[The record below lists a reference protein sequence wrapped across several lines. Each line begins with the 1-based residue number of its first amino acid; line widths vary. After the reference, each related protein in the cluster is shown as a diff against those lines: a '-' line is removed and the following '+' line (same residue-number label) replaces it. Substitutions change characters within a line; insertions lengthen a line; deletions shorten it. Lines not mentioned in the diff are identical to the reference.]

1 MQYTIRD
8 DCTLAPGGQINPL
21 RDRSAPGSKPSQDP
35 NSKPGQVSNGIH
47 VDEAFADKVG
57 PPEYRIQFNSPTTL
71 TFAGGRPKVA
81 ASNLF
86 IAGWIKDHFLNG
98 ISLAVRTVT
107 ERFLSK
113 PGTARF
119 NPTNINTF

>member
-1 MQYTIRD
+1 MQYAIRD
-8 DCTLAPGGQINPL
+8 ECTLASGAQINPL
-21 RDRSAPGSKPSQDP
+21 RDGSAPGFDPSEDL
-35 NSKPGQVSNGIH
+35 NSNPGQVSDNIH
-47 VDEAFADKVG
+47 VDEAFTDKVG
-57 PPEYRIQFNSPTTL
+57 PPDYTIRFNSPTTL

-86 IAGWIKDHFLNG
+86 IASRIKDHFLNG

-107 ERFLSK
+107 ERFLRR

-119 NPTNINTF
+119 GPTSINTF